1 MRITGGAYCGRTIE
15 LPDSSM
21 EIRPAMDRMRESV
34 FAILGDLTG
43 LSFLDLFSGSGIIA
57 LEAASRGA
65 YPVTCVERD
74 RTKFPTLLRN
84 VSISEKHIECKA
96 QPVEL
101 FLARNREG
109 FDLVF
114 LDPPFPYSY
123 RLDLLKLL
131 SKKESLLAGGLLI
144 IHFPR
149 EDRLPDKVDRL
160 LLEDERRYGRS
171 IVRFYRKDKPLD

>member
-1 MRITGGAYCGRTIE
+1 MRVTGGIYCGRTIE

-34 FAILGDLTG
+34 FAVLGDLTG
-43 LSFLDLFSGSGIIA
+43 LSFLDLFSGSGIIG
-57 LEAASRGA
+57 LEASSRGA
-65 YPVTCVERD
+65 YPVVCVERD
-74 RTKFPTLLRN
+74 RAKFPILLRN
-84 VSISEKHIECKA
+84 VSISQRHIECKA

-131 SKKESLLAGGLLI
+131 SKKESLKPGGLLL

-149 EDRLPDKVDRL
+149 EDRLPDRVADL
-160 LLEDERRYGRS
+160 ALEDERRYGRS
-171 IVRFYRKDKPLD
+171 FVRFYRKAEA